1 MYTVTVHVV
10 AASLMSNVL
19 LFTLGLDVRGTLTA
33 VQGWNKHLH
42 QQKAG
47 IIEVGQL
54 IDVDMYQ
61 H

>member
-1 MYTVTVHVV
+1 MSKVV
-10 AASLMSNVL
+10 
-19 LFTLGLDVRGTLTA
+19 LFSQGLDLLGTLPA

-54 IDVDMYQ
+54 IDVDM
-61 H
+61 